1 MAVNPTGWSTTPG
14 SNTTV
19 DSISIAEG
27 MQPAGV
33 NNAMR
38 SMMAGLKEYILANGG
53 SITTGG
59 SADAQ
64 TLTSGYSLSAYAA
77 GQTFMFE
84 AGYTNTGAATLNVD
98 GVGAKAMVQNDGS
111 QTALGAADI
120 IAGAFYH
127 AVYDANEDNFVI
139 TNISGVTL
147 LDEDDMASDSAT
159 QGATQQSIKAY
170 ADAGDT
176 GKHSIYIPA
185 AAMVAASTNGAARG
199 TTEETTNAHNYS
211 TLNFDATTDEY
222 ACFEILMPK
231 DWNEGTLTFQVVW
244 TTTATDTDGVA
255 WGLQAVA
262 VADGDDSDVAYG
274 TAVVVT
280 DDAQSNAGDVLITAE
295 SSAVTVAGTPAAGE
309 LTQFRIFRDVSD
321 ANDDMTEDALLRGVR
336 IYYTTD
342 ASDET

>member
-1 MAVNPTGWSTTPG
+1 MAVNPTSWSTTPG

-38 SMMAGLKEYILANGG
+38 SMMAGTKELIDLISGAK
-53 SITTGG
+53 TTGG
-59 SADAQ
+59 SANAQ
-64 TLTSGYSLSAYAA
+64 TLTSGMGLSAYAA
-77 GQTFMFE
+77 GIPIVFE
-84 AGYTNTGAATLNVD
+84 AGFSNSGAATLNVD
-98 GVGAKAMVQNDGS
+98 GVGAKAMVTNAGS
-111 QTALGAADI
+111 ALSSGDI
-120 IAGAFYH
+120 VAGSYYFT
-127 AVYDANEDNFVI
+127 VYDADNDRFPI
-139 TNISGVTL
+139 LNLNGVTL

-211 TLNFDATTDEY
+211 TLDFDATTDEY

-231 DWNEGTLTFQVVW
+231 DWNEGTITFQVVW

-336 IYYTTD
+336 VYYTTD